1 MATTSPSWANSS
13 APTTEPVGLC
23 GVLTMTTAVRSSRQA
38 GQLVDIDGVLRR
50 RRQVVVANL
59 QPEMAGQLVERRVA
73 GVRQH
78 HVRPR
83 LGSDEQH

>member
-1 MATTSPSWANSS
+1 MRR
-13 APTTEPVGLC
+13 VDDDHRR
-23 GVLTMTTAVRSSRQA
+23 AVVKAA

-50 RRQVVVANL
+50 RRQVVVADL
-59 QPEMAGQLVERRVA
+59 EREVASQLVERRVT

-83 LGSDEQH
+83 LGSDEQQ